1 MLSEKGKL
9 ECECC
14 GFDFEKTYGALGSGF
29 IECHHIVPL
38 NKFNDSKET
47 KLEDYDEELI
57 QDRIADRK
65 DDDNEVEE
73 LPEFLKKRRKLCIE
87 MNPLKLSIKKEFS
100 IISPYLIIR
109 DFPKSYK
116 FSQLWT
122 DKEKDLVKSFTEKE
136 NNDTQVNLNFIFF

>member
-1 MLSEKGKL
+1 MFQNNL
-9 ECECC
+9 E
-14 GFDFEKTYGALGSGF
+14 FKFIRKRRKHFEM
-29 IECHHIVPL
+29 
-38 NKFNDSKET
+38 
-47 KLEDYDEELI
+47 
-57 QDRIADRK
+57 RI
-65 DDDNEVEE
+65 DNEVEE